1 MATLQN
7 IRNRGSL
14 AIAIVI
20 GLALGAFILG
30 DMMNSGSNLMKPS
43 QMEIA
48 EIDGESV
55 QYPDYQKKV
64 EELSEIYK
72 MNSQTSQIDESTW
85 EQIREQVWQE
95 YLKKNIIGKASEKL
109 GLTVSSEELF
119 DLVQGNNPHPIIQ
132 QIFRDPKTGQVSK
145 SSVLSFLKSLETNAT
160 PEQKSYWLYIENQ
173 IIQDKLNTKY
183 SNLVSKGLYVT
194 SDEAKKSLAD
204 KNKNA
209 NFQYVM
215 LAYSTISDND
225 VKISDSELKDYY
237 SKHKDEFKQEK
248 SRKIEYI
255 TFEVLPS
262 AADNVATQKWISDSK
277 QEFATVTDNQ
287 QYINVNS
294 EAPFDASYYK
304 KDELPANLA
313 EWAFSAQPGD
323 FFGPYFENN
332 EYKLTKLDQFK
343 MLPDSVQASHILIN
357 PQTVG
362 GVEKARAM
370 IDSLKRNIE
379 LGGDFA
385 IVAMKYSEDPG
396 SKIKGGDLGWFKR
409 KQMVPE
415 FEEAAFTGE
424 INKLYVVGTRFGFHL
439 IKPTK
444 KGKETNMVRVATLA
458 RKVEPSTE
466 TYQKIYSETSKF
478 ASENQT
484 VDAFN
489 KAVLAMKL
497 DKKIATLKEN
507 DPTVTGLESSRQLV
521 RAAFTAEKGKILVNN
536 EGSTIFEFGNKFVI
550 GSLTEATEEGPSTF
564 EQAKDK
570 VELAVRKDKKAELLA
585 EKLKNAASGQSDL
598 ASIAS
603 RLSTDVKEAA
613 GVNFASFSVPA
624 LGFEPAVIGTVCT
637 LPEGKISAPVQGN
650 NGVYLTKVS
659 SVSNG
664 SNTDLKGEKMRL
676 AQTLNYRAG
685 GQQVFES
692 LKKVVD
698 IEDKRSKFY

>member
-30 DMMNSGSNLMKPS
+30 DMMNSGSKLMKPS

-55 QYPDYQKKV
+55 QYPDFQKKV

-95 YLKKNIIGKASEKL
+95 YLKKNIIGKASENL

-132 QIFRDPKTGQVSK
+132 QIFRDPKTGQVNK
-145 SSVLSFLKSLETNAT
+145 SSVLTFLKSLETNAT
-160 PEQKSYWLYIENQ
+160 AEQKSYWLYIENQ

-248 SRKIEYI
+248 IRKIEYI

-262 AADNVATQKWISDSK
+262 AADNVATQKWINDSK
-277 QEFATVTDNQ
+277 QEFASVTDNK

-294 EAPFDASYYK
+294 EVPFDASYYK
-304 KDELPANLA
+304 KEELPAALA

-323 FFGPYFENN
+323 FYGPYFENN

-362 GVEKARAM
+362 SVEKARALA
-370 IDSLKRNIE
+370 DSLKRNIE

-385 IVAMKYSEDPG
+385 MVAMKYSEDPG

-424 INKLYVVGTRFGFHL
+424 VNKLYIVGTRFGFHL

-484 VDAFN
+484 TDAFN
-489 KAVLAMKL
+489 KAVSAMKL

-507 DPTVTGLESSRQLV
+507 DPSIAGLETSRSLV

-550 GSLTEATEEGPSTF
+550 GSVTEATEKGPSSF

-570 VELAVRKDKKAELLA
+570 VELAVRKDKKAEILA

-598 ASIAS
+598 ASVAS
-603 RLSTDVKEAA
+603 RLSTEVKEAA
-613 GVNFASFSVPA
+613 GVNFTAFSIPA
-624 LGFEPAVIGTVCT
+624 LGFEPAVIGTVSNIA
-637 LPEGKISAPVQGN
+637 EGKISAPVQGN
-650 NGVYLTKVS
+650 NGVYLIKVS
-659 SVSNG
+659 SFSNG
-664 SNTDLKGEKMRL
+664 ASSDLKGEKMRL

-685 GQQVFES
+685 GQVFES

>member
-14 AIAIVI
+14 MIAIVI

-30 DMMNSGSNLMKPS
+30 DMLNSGTKLMKPS
-43 QMEIA
+43 QMKIA

-55 QYPDYQKKV
+55 QYPDFQRKV

-72 MNSQTSQIDESTW
+72 MNTQKTQIDENTW

-95 YLKKNIIGKASEKL
+95 YLKENIIGKATEKL
-109 GLTVSSEELF
+109 GLTVSSDELF
-119 DLVQGNNPHPIIQ
+119 DLIQGNNPHQIIQ
-132 QIFRDPKTGQVSK
+132 QLFKDPKTGQVDK
-145 SSVLSFLKSLETNAT
+145 SSVLKFLKSLETNAT
-160 PEQKSYWLYIENQ
+160 AQQKSYWLYIENQ
-173 IIQDKLNTKY
+173 IKQDKLNTKY
-183 SNLVSKGLYVT
+183 NTLVSKGLYVT

-215 LAYSTISDND
+215 LPYSSISDGE
-225 VKISDSELKDYY
+225 VKLADSDLQAYY

-248 SRKIEYI
+248 TRKIEYV

-262 AADNVATQKWISDSK
+262 AADNTATQKWITDSK
-277 QEFATVTDNQ
+277 QEFSTVTDNK

-294 EAPFDASYYK
+294 DIPFDAAYYK
-304 KDELPANLA
+304 KAELPANLA
-313 EWAFSAQPGD
+313 EWAFNAQPGD
-323 FFGPYFENN
+323 FYGPYFENN
-332 EYKLTKLDQFK
+332 EYKLTKIDQFK

-362 GVEKARAM
+362 GAEKAKALA
-370 IDSLKRNIE
+370 DSLKRKIE

-385 IVAMKYSEDPG
+385 EMAMKYSEDPG
-396 SKIKGGDLGWFKR
+396 SKVKGGDLGWFKR

-424 INKLYVVGTRFGFHL
+424 INKLYIVGTRFGYHI

-444 KGKETNMVRVATLA
+444 KGKETNQVRIATLA
-458 RKVEPSTE
+458 RKVEPSNE

-489 KAVLAMKL
+489 KAILAQKL
-497 DKKIATLKEN
+497 DKKLATLKEN
-507 DPTVTGLESSRQLV
+507 DREISGLDASRQLV
-521 RAAFTAEKGKILVNN
+521 KAAFTADKGKILVNN
-536 EGSTIFEFGNKFVI
+536 EGSSIFEFGNKFVI
-550 GSLTEATEEGPSTF
+550 ASLTDATEEGPSTF
-564 EQAKDK
+564 EEAKPK
-570 VELAVRKDKKAELLA
+570 VELAVRKDKKAEMLA
-585 EKLKNAASGQSDL
+585 QKLQTAASGQSDL
-598 ASIAS
+598 SGVALK
-603 RLSTDVKEAA
+603 LSSQVKEAS
-613 GVNFASFSVPA
+613 GVNFASYSIPSV
-624 LGFEPAVIGTVCT
+624 GFEPSVIGTVST
-637 LPEGKISAPVQGN
+637 LAEGKISAPVEGN
-650 NGVYLTKVS
+650 NGVYLTKVTS
-659 SVSNG
+659 FNTTA
-664 SNTDLKGEKMRL
+664 NTDLKGEKMRL
-676 AQTLNYRAG
+676 AQSLNSRAG
-685 GQQVFES
+685 GQVFES

-698 IEDKRSKFY
+698 IVDKRSKFY